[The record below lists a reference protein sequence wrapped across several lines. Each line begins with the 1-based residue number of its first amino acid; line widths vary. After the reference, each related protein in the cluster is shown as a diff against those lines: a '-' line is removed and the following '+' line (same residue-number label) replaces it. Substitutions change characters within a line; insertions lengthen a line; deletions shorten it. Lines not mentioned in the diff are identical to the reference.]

1 LRGEPLGDLL
11 LHHHDIVLD
20 LRGTLQQ
27 PEEDRDGDVVRE
39 VPDDAPPI
47 PREELVPW
55 SGKRVGLEH
64 LYIREVRD
72 DLAEGGD
79 ERPIELHCE
88 NVRTDVGCP
97 LREWTRERAE
107 SGADLEDAIS
117 RRDLRCGHDRLRQV
131 GVRQEVLAEILRG
144 PDPVA
149 LRQLAE
155 VSDAESRDFAT
166 R

>member
-1 LRGEPLGDLL
+1 
-11 LHHHDIVLD
+11 
-20 LRGTLQQ
+20 
-27 PEEDRDGDVVRE
+27 
-39 VPDDAPPI
+39 
-47 PREELVPW
+47 
-55 SGKRVGLEH
+55 
-64 LYIREVRD
+64 

-79 ERPIELHCE
+79 ERPIELNRE
-88 NVRTDVGCP
+88 NVRTDARCP

-131 GVRQEVLAEILRG
+131 RVRQEVLTEILRG

-155 VSDAESRDFAT
+155 GSDT
-166 R
+166 Q